1 MELVGTVINTL
12 SNYILVCVCYRPPN
26 AGPDFLQEFSRF
38 LKCANESRYKN
49 IIILGDFNYP
59 SIQWLDGSG
68 FSDISTDSNFT
79 DVLQEFGLFQL
90 VNSPTRGQNV
100 LDLLLTTNEYLID
113 NISVTDDDSTCL
125 KSDHKAITS
134 DINLR
139 RKINKPTK
147 RLVYNYKNGDF
158 DSLRASLKSLPL
170 LELVESENDIDS
182 AWTNWKDLFLA
193 TVDAHIPKNKVKRSY
208 KPPYITEDII
218 HAINKKE
225 TIKKRAKST
234 NSPSL
239 WDRFR
244 VLRRIVKNMIRSKK
258 REYISSLA
266 SSVSEKP
273 KDFWSFFK
281 AKTTGST
288 IPDTLTHNEEQFTT
302 SEGKANAFNKYF
314 SSTFHST
321 TPCSSTIDSS
331 NYGEDTL
338 ETISVTTEE
347 LITYYQI
354 SPQIKQ
360 QVPTRYLPDC

>member
-1 MELVGTVINTL
+1 
-12 SNYILVCVCYRPPN
+12 
-26 AGPDFLQEFSRF
+26 LQESGQ
-38 LKCANESRYKN
+38 ES
-49 IIILGDFNYP
+49 G
-59 SIQWLDGSG
+59 
-68 FSDISTDSNFT
+68 FT
-79 DVLQEFGLFQL
+79 DVLQESGQESQL
-90 VNSPTRGQNV
+90 VNSPTRCQNV

-113 NISVTDDDSTCL
+113 NISVTHDDSTCL

-170 LELVESENDIDS
+170 LELAESESDIDS

-225 TIKKRAKST
+225 TIRKRAKST

-244 VLRRIVKNMIRSKK
+244 VLRRTVKNMIRLK
-258 REYISSLA
+258 EA
-266 SSVSEKP
+266 
-273 KDFWSFFK
+273 
-281 AKTTGST
+281 
-288 IPDTLTHNEEQFTT
+288 
-302 SEGKANAFNKYF
+302 
-314 SSTFHST
+314 
-321 TPCSSTIDSS
+321 
-331 NYGEDTL
+331 
-338 ETISVTTEE
+338 
-347 LITYYQI
+347 
-354 SPQIKQ
+354 
-360 QVPTRYLPDC
+360 